1 MGCVSDNEHRCRENS
16 TGNEVWYETDYGD
29 GLVRHAVLV
38 LLGSTATSHFEHSEH
53 VNFCP
58 YCGADLR
65 LSARNNERGRAR

>member
-1 MGCVSDNEHRCRENS
+1 MSENVSENEHRCEENG
-16 TGNEVWYETDYGD
+16 TNNEVWYETDYGD

-38 LLGSTATSHFEHSEH
+38 LVGSTATAHFEHSEH

-65 LSARNNERGRAR
+65 RGNREP